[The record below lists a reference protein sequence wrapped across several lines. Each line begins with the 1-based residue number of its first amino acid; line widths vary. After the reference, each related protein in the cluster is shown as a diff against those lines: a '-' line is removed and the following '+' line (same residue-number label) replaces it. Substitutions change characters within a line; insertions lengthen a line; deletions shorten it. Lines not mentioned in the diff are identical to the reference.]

1 MKRMLVVGN
10 WKMHFV
16 QSQARD
22 LVTTLAQDVR
32 VGAALADGVGVVCC
46 PPFTSIPIVHAALDG
61 AGIGVGAQNCHAAAS
76 GAHTGDISVPMLVDA
91 GCSHVIIGH
100 SERRRDHGEADA
112 DVAAKTSAVLQAGL
126 TPIVCVGET
135 LEQRDEGITMQVID
149 RQLDAVMPMLTT
161 APTVAVIAYE
171 PVWAIGTGRAATP
184 SQAEEVH
191 LHIAERLAGHDL
203 RLPILYGGSVTAENA
218 AELFVMPHI
227 AGGLVGGASLKADA
241 FASIV
246 AAAHAVAGAAS

>member
-10 WKMHFV
+10 WKMHV
-16 QSQARD
+16 LQSQARE
-22 LVTTLAQDVR
+22 LVTAIAQDVR
-32 VGAALADGVGVVCC
+32 VGTALVDGVSVVCC
-46 PPFTSIPIVHAALDG
+46 PAFTSIPIVHAALDG
-61 AGIGVGAQNCHAAAS
+61 TGIGVGAQDCHAAAS
-76 GAHTGDISVPMLVDA
+76 GAHTGDISVAMLVDA
-91 GCSHVIIGH
+91 GCSHVIVGH
-100 SERRRDHGEADA
+100 SERRRDHGETDA
-112 DVAAKTSAVLQAGL
+112 DVAAKASAAMQAGL

-135 LEQRDEGITMQVID
+135 LAQRDDGTTMLVID
-149 RQLDAVMPMLTT
+149 RQLDAVIPVLMS
-161 APTVAVIAYE
+161 APANAVIAYE

-191 LHIAERLAGHDL
+191 LHITERLAEHDL

-227 AGGLVGGASLKADA
+227 AGGLVGGASLHASA